1 MILLGHADEGF
12 GLGSLSHFVFVRIV
26 LIRNFDKVGGKDSVK
41 FVNML
46 ANVVG
51 TLVHSICQK
60 VGILGE

>member
-1 MILLGHADEGF
+1 M
-12 GLGSLSHFVFVRIV
+12 